1 MFTGPTYYPS
11 LYSSDGPVM
20 YPWRTSL
27 SIDKQSVT
35 PIYLQIV
42 NAISREIVAGRLASG
57 QKVPGSRQLGDLLKV
72 NRKTVV
78 IAYDELMAQ
87 DWLEIVPARGTFV
100 SRNLP
105 VVQPQSGPM
114 LPVRRALGASS
125 IFSFPTVAPTISTS
139 SSLLRI
145 TDGSPDVRL
154 APVAQL
160 YQRCKSVSTESPRCE
175 PLRYGDDQ
183 GEAGLRHT
191 LARYL
196 RETRGLACTSNQIL
210 ITRGSQMGIY
220 LFLRL
225 LLQPGERVVVGE
237 TSYGATNQ
245 VIAHCQGQLLTVPVD
260 AQGLDTEAVA
270 TLCERHPIR
279 ALYVT
284 SHHHYPTT
292 VTLSAERRVRLLQLA
307 QQYRFA
313 IIEDD
318 YDYDFHYASS
328 PLLPLASLDTQ
339 GTVVYVGSFTKCIA
353 PAVRIGYV
361 VASENIIQSMA
372 AYRRTVDRQGNPV
385 LERALAGW
393 IEDGEL
399 QRHLKKSLKVYRQRR
414 DFFCALLNDQLG
426 EWVRFRIP
434 DGGMAVW
441 VVFSPSVN
449 LSVLEEYVR
458 SQGISLD
465 GVAQWRA
472 YQGVRLGF
480 ASLNEEEMVQSV
492 TVLRAGIER

>member
-1 MFTGPTYYPS
+1 M
-11 LYSSDGPVM
+11 
-20 YPWRTSL
+20 
-27 SIDKQSVT
+27 
-35 PIYLQIV
+35 
-42 NAISREIVAGRLASG
+42 AGRLASG
-57 QKVPGSRQLGDLLKV
+57 QKIPGSRQLANLLEV

-87 DWLEIVPARGTFV
+87 DWLEIIPARGTFV
-100 SRNLP
+100 SHNLP
-105 VVQPQSGPM
+105 IVRPQSVPA
-114 LPVRRALGASS
+114 LPTRPVSDDSS
-125 IFSFPTVAPTISTS
+125 AFSFPALATPPAIPP
-139 SSLLRI
+139 SLLRI

-154 APVAQL
+154 APVEQL
-160 YQRCKSVSTESPRCE
+160 YQRCKSVSTQSSRRE
-175 PLRYGDDQ
+175 PLRYGDEQ
-183 GEAGLRHT
+183 GDVALRRT

-196 RETRGLACTSNQIL
+196 QETRGLTCTSGKIL

-225 LLQPGERVVVGE
+225 LLEPGERVVVGE
-237 TSYGATNQ
+237 TSYDATSR
-245 VIAHCQGQLLTVPVD
+245 VIVHCQGQLLTVPVD
-260 AQGLDTEAVA
+260 VQGLDTEAVA
-270 TLCERHPIR
+270 TLCEAHPIR

-307 QQYRFA
+307 QQYHFA

-361 VASENIIQSMA
+361 VAPENVIQSMA
-372 AYRRTVDRQGNPV
+372 AYRRTVDRQGDPV

-414 DFFCALLNDQLG
+414 DFFCALLHNQLG
-426 EWVRFRIP
+426 EWVQFNVP
-434 DGGMAVW
+434 NGGMAVW
-441 VVFSPSVN
+441 VVFSPLVD
-449 LSVLEEYVR
+449 LLALEEYGR

-465 GVAQWRA
+465 GAGQWQSCQA
-472 YQGVRLGF
+472 VRLGF
-480 ASLNEEEMVQSV
+480 ASLNEEEMMRSV
-492 TVLRAGIER
+492 TVLRAGIERQVG

>member
-1 MFTGPTYYPS
+1 
-11 LYSSDGPVM
+11 M
-20 YPWRTSL
+20 YPWKTSISL
-27 SIDKQSVT
+27 DKQSVT
-35 PIYLQIV
+35 PVYLQIV
-42 NAISREIVAGRLASG
+42 NAMSREMVAGRLAPG
-57 QKVPGSRQLGDLLKV
+57 QKVPGSRQLADWLGV

-87 DWLEIVPARGTFV
+87 DWLEIIPARGTFV

-105 VVQPQSGPM
+105 VVQPQSGPK
-114 LPVRRALGASS
+114 LPARPASGTSS
-125 IFSFPTVAPTISTS
+125 IFSFPHLPPTLRPST
-139 SSLLRI
+139 SLLRI

-154 APVAQL
+154 APVDSL
-160 YQRCKSVSTESPRCE
+160 YQRCKSVSTQSSRREH
-175 PLRYGDDQ
+175 LRYGDDR
-183 GEAGLRHT
+183 GDAALRTT

-196 RETRGLACTSNQIL
+196 GETRGLVCSPNHIL

-225 LLQPGERVVVGE
+225 LLQPQDRVIVGE
-237 TSYGATNQ
+237 ANYPETNQ
-245 VIAHCQGQLLTVPVD
+245 VVRRCRGQRLTVPVD

-270 TLCERHPIR
+270 ARCEQQPIR

-313 IIEDD
+313 VLEDD

-339 GTVVYVGSFTKCIA
+339 GAVVYVGSFTKCVA
-353 PAVRIGYV
+353 PAVRVGYV
-361 VASENIIQSMA
+361 VAAENVIESMA
-372 AYRRTVDRQGNPV
+372 AYRRTVDRQGDPV

-399 QRHLKKSLKVYRQRR
+399 SRHLKKSVKTYRQRR
-414 DFFCALLNDQLG
+414 DFFCALLQDQLG
-426 EWVRFRIP
+426 EWVRFRVP

-441 VVFSPSVN
+441 VVFSPSVD
-449 LSVLEEYVR
+449 LSALDAYAR
-458 SQGISLD
+458 TRGISLD
-465 GVAQWRA
+465 GAAPWRSYRA
-472 YQGVRLGF
+472 VRLGF
-480 ASLNEEEMVQSV
+480 ASLNEEEMVRGIA
-492 TVLRAGIER
+492 VLREGIERQVR

>member
-1 MFTGPTYYPS
+1 
-11 LYSSDGPVM
+11 M
-20 YPWRTSL
+20 YPWKTSIAL
-27 SIDKQSVT
+27 DKQSPT
-35 PIYLQIV
+35 PIYLQLV
-42 NAISREIVAGRLASG
+42 NAISREIVAGRLAPG
-57 QKVPGSRQLGDLLKV
+57 QKIPGSRQLANLLEV

-100 SRNLP
+100 SHNLP
-105 VVQPQSGPM
+105 IVQPQSVPA
-114 LPVRRALGASS
+114 LPTRPVSDDSS
-125 IFSFPTVAPTISTS
+125 AFSFPTLATPPPIPP
-139 SSLLRI
+139 SLLRI

-154 APVAQL
+154 APVEQL
-160 YQRCKSVSTESPRCE
+160 YQRCKLVSIQSPRRD
-175 PLRYGDDQ
+175 PLRYGDEQ
-183 GEAGLRHT
+183 GDVALRHT

-196 RETRGLACTSNQIL
+196 QETRGLTCTANQIL

-225 LLQPGERVVVGE
+225 LLQPEERVVVGE
-237 TSYGATNQ
+237 TSYDATNQ

-260 AQGLDTEAVA
+260 VQGLDTEAVA
-270 TLCERHPIR
+270 IFCERHPIR

-307 QQYRFA
+307 QQYKFA

-361 VASENIIQSMA
+361 VAPENVIQSMA
-372 AYRRTVDRQGNPV
+372 AYRRTVDRQGDPV

-399 QRHLKKSLKVYRQRR
+399 QRHLKKSVKVYRHRR
-414 DFFCALLNDQLG
+414 DFFCALLQDQLG
-426 EWVRFRIP
+426 QWVTFQP
-434 DGGMAVW
+434 PAGGMAVW
-441 VVFSPSVN
+441 AVFSPTVD
-449 LSVLEEYVR
+449 LLVLEEYVR

-465 GVAQWRA
+465 GADPWRSYRA
-472 YQGVRLGF
+472 VRLGF
-480 ASLNEEEMVQSV
+480 ASLNEKEMIRGV
-492 TVLRAGIER
+492 TVLREGIERQVG